1 MRLFS
6 CIALLATILPTA
18 FAIPPTAPSPAGT
31 RIDFSSL
38 DRSRPRNVSG
48 TLYLPANASAPCPA
62 VVIVH
67 GTVGIDARGAL
78 FRQPL
83 LDEGIATFEV
93 NFKDGI
99 YKSPM
104 DRPSIDTFL
113 PLAFAALKELRKLP
127 AIDPNRIAIMGFSL
141 GGAIALRTAVDDDRK
156 MWMGD
161 EKGFAAHAAFYPVAK
176 VFLPKVEQSSGLT
189 GAPIIVFYGT
199 ADVYGDGDSVP
210 KLKTLLQKKFHF
222 NLINVAYF
230 GAAHGFNLNAPP
242 MTFIDP
248 AAKHWKGYTSYDP
261 QATADSLTKVV
272 AFLRQ
277 NLAAK

>member
-1 MRLFS
+1 MRLFR
-6 CIALLATILPTA
+6 CIALLATVLPTA
-18 FAIPPTAPSPAGT
+18 FAVPPAASSNGT

-38 DRSRPRNVSG
+38 DRSRPRNVFG
-48 TLYLPANASAPCPA
+48 TLYLPATASAPSPA

-67 GTVGIDARGAL
+67 GTAGIDARGAL
-78 FRQPL
+78 YRQPL

-93 NFKDGI
+93 DFKDGI

-141 GGAIALRTAVDDDRK
+141 GGAIALRTAVDEDRK
-156 MWMGD
+156 QWMGD

-176 VFLPKVEQSSGLT
+176 AFLPIVEQCGGLT
-189 GAPIIVFYGT
+189 GAPIVVFYGT

-222 NLINVAYF
+222 NLITVAYF
-230 GAAHGFNLNAPP
+230 GAAHAFNLDAPP
-242 MTFIDP
+242 MTFVDP
-248 AAKHWKGYTSYDP
+248 AAKHWKGYMSYDP

>member
-1 MRLFS
+1 MRFFR
-6 CIALLATILPTA
+6 CVALLATVLPAA
-18 FAIPPTAPSPAGT
+18 FAIPAMEPSTGT
-31 RIDFSSL
+31 RIEFSSV
-38 DRSRPRNVSG
+38 DRSRLHNVSG
-48 TLYLPANASAPCPA
+48 TLYVPANASAPSPA

-67 GTVGIDARGAL
+67 GTAGIDTRNAL
-78 FRQPL
+78 YRQPL

-99 YKSPM
+99 YNSPM

-127 AIDPNRIAIMGFSL
+127 AIDPSRIAIMGFSL
-141 GGAIALRTAVDDDRK
+141 GGAITLRTAVDDDRK
-156 MWMGD
+156 KWMGD

-176 VFLPKVEQSSGLT
+176 AFIPDVENASGLT

-199 ADVYGDGDSVP
+199 QDAYGDGDSVS
-210 KLKTLLQKKFHF
+210 KLKTLLQQKFHF
-222 NLINVAYF
+222 NLLTFAYA
-230 GAAHGFNLNAPP
+230 GAAHAFNLNAPP
-242 MTFIDP
+242 MTFLDP
-248 AAKHWKGYTSYDP
+248 AAKHWRGYTAYDP

-277 NLAAK
+277 NLAVK